1 MMTGM
6 IIVSDEKNYIDDNL
20 DDSTGKL
27 GAQGLKSIMSRI
39 FPKTISDLIGRDSEA
54 QNSVVWLV
62 ISKTLNWSW
71 WVCLILIINDIIR
84 NDGKNAI
91 DITKSIFDIFIPI
104 ITLALGY
111 LFGKKK
117 SEDRQ

>member
-1 MMTGM
+1 MTTK
-6 IIVSDEKNYIDDNL
+6 SDKSYIDDNL
-20 DDSTGKL
+20 DDSTEKL
-27 GAQGLKSIMSRI
+27 GNQGLRSIISNI

-71 WVCLILIINDIIR
+71 WICLMLIANDIFR
-84 NDGKNAI
+84 NEGKGAI
-91 DITKSIFDIFIPI
+91 DILKSTFDIFIPI

-111 LFGKKK
+111 LFGKKQGEGEK
-117 SEDRQ
+117 

>member
-1 MMTGM
+1 MTT
-6 IIVSDEKNYIDDNL
+6 VSDKKNYIDDDL
-20 DDSTGKL
+20 DESASKL
-27 GAQGLKSIMSRI
+27 GVGGFKSIISRI
-39 FPKTISDLIGRDSEA
+39 FPKSISDLIGRDSEA